1 MNQDDRVRQSV
12 ATIIEA
18 LGEDL
23 NREGMRDT
31 PRRVASLYRE
41 FFSGIGVDPAEAF
54 TAMFEEEK
62 GDHSGVVILKDVPF
76 FSICEHHLLPFFGV
90 AQMGYI
96 PAGKISGA
104 SKFVRALE
112 LVARRPQLQER
123 MTSQLADAIYRVLQP
138 DGVGVIIEAE
148 HFCMT
153 MRGVQKPGSK
163 VLTSAVRGP
172 FLETDMRPR
181 DFLSLLQRR

>member
-1 MNQDDRVRQSV
+1 MNQDERVRQGV
-12 ATIIEA
+12 AAIIEA

-41 FFSGIGVDPAEAF
+41 FFSGVGVDPSEAF
-54 TAMFEEEK
+54 TAVFEEEE
-62 GDHSGVVILKDVPF
+62 DRHGVVILKDVSF
-76 FSICEHHLLPFFGV
+76 FSMCEHHLLPFFGV

-96 PAGKISGA
+96 PAGKIAGA

-112 LVARRPQLQER
+112 LIARRPQLQER
-123 MTSQLADAIYRVLQP
+123 MTSQLADSIYTALQP

-172 FLETDMRPR
+172 FFETDMRPT